1 MSEKLF
7 MIAFKPGY
15 TNVFGQKDSEGNRKC
30 ALYEPLALPFTGSK
44 DSEGNWKCALYEPL
58 PFTGSNYALFI
69 QLRKCNCLL

>member
-30 ALYEPLALPFTGSK
+30 ALYEPL
-44 DSEGNWKCALYEPL
+44 